1 MPLIDNKPNNQ
12 ILYETRSEEVQEI
25 IGRLPSWILRWG
37 ITMIGVLLCLLFVG
51 AHYIKYPDKVMA
63 RVMINASAPPIKVLA
78 NTSGMIQQFLVKQN
92 DSIAENDVLMIMD
105 SKANM
110 IDIANLKNALHNY
123 TASKSINNIPTKAL
137 QIGELQNGY
146 SDVQS
151 QVQAYY
157 YYLQHDASAL
167 KISQIQSQIALSKSK
182 IGQLNNNQKTVKQN
196 NVIDKQLYEADKKL
210 FENGAIT
217 ENEFLVSK
225 KRWLDQQVVV
235 QTNPANVTDK
245 QQQQFEMQQSILSV
259 HADKQKE
266 IFAYQQKIENS
277 VKLLMEQIR
286 QWEIKYIIKAPVNGK
301 VNLFTISQ
309 ANQQVQAGQPI
320 LLITPPNAQTTA
332 KGFLP
337 IANAGEVQIGQKVL
351 LDITTH
357 PQNKY
362 GFVEARI
369 SFISD
374 VPMDSVYAFEM
385 QLVNGLNTTSKKT
398 IPSMPVMYAGAQ
410 IITKDVSV
418 LDRLFSKVM
427 GSGE

>member
-1 MPLIDNKPNNQ
+1 
-12 ILYETRSEEVQEI
+12 
-25 IGRLPSWILRWG
+25 
-37 ITMIGVLLCLLFVG
+37 
-51 AHYIKYPDKVMA
+51 
-63 RVMINASAPPIKVLA
+63 
-78 NTSGMIQQFLVKQN
+78 
-92 DSIAENDVLMIMD
+92 
-105 SKANM
+105 
-110 IDIANLKNALHNY
+110 
-123 TASKSINNIPTKAL
+123 
-137 QIGELQNGY
+137 
-146 SDVQS
+146 
-151 QVQAYY
+151 
-157 YYLQHDASAL
+157 
-167 KISQIQSQIALSKSK
+167 
-182 IGQLNNNQKTVKQN
+182 
-196 NVIDKQLYEADKKL
+196 
-210 FENGAIT
+210 
-217 ENEFLVSK
+217 
-225 KRWLDQQVVV
+225 
-235 QTNPANVTDK
+235 
-245 QQQQFEMQQSILSV
+245 
-259 HADKQKE
+259 
-266 IFAYQQKIENS
+266 
-277 VKLLMEQIR
+277 MEQIR

-362 GFVEARI
+362 GFIEAKI